1 MTDPVRVTSDYDGVL
16 AERVE
21 ALERLTDRMLRCLL
35 TGERYDQTPEPPP
48 LEVPPRPLI
57 LADIGIG
64 PQWMNG
70 PIEKLRELWPNAT
83 LIEATPDLS
92 RQWRA
97 RPHTELSGWSES
109 RDAQLYER
117 V

>member
-21 ALERLTDRMLRCLL
+21 ALERLTDRMLRCL
-35 TGERYDQTPEPPP
+35 
-48 LEVPPRPLI
+48 
-57 LADIGIG
+57 
-64 PQWMNG
+64 
-70 PIEKLRELWPNAT
+70 LWPNAT